1 MVIGIRLSVAH
12 LTEMQNRHMLLYTT
26 WYMTSMKGTWQILGE
41 RTMARYSLNLPTQ
54 LKYEAEAWATKQGI
68 SLNQFILWAVAE
80 KVGAL
85 SQHLD
90 DPTFPHITY
99 RRGASGQ
106 PMAVLRGTGLRV
118 QTVVVATQTWG
129 FSPAQIAAEYDLSLA
144 QVNEALAFY
153 EAHFHEIDVAIAA
166 EDSLEA
172 EIHG

>member
-1 MVIGIRLSVAH
+1 
-12 LTEMQNRHMLLYTT
+12 
-26 WYMTSMKGTWQILGE
+26 
-41 RTMARYSLNLPTQ
+41 MARYSLNLPTQ
-54 LKYEAEAWATKQGI
+54 LKYEAEVWATKQGI

-129 FSPAQIAAEYDLSLA
+129 FSPTQTAAEFDLSLA
-144 QVNEALAFY
+144 QVHEALAFY
-153 EAHFHEIDVAIAA
+153 EAHGHEIDVAIAT

-172 EIHG
+172 KIHG